1 MMGFFFWKCLTSG
14 VTTRRLWVWWL
25 GLRQGLPRVLGHTH
39 TAVGFSLALVWPL
52 GLCPGCSCFKLSVQM
67 AM

>member
-1 MMGFFFWKCLTSG
+1 MMVVFFWKCLTSG

-25 GLRQGLPRVLGHTH
+25 GLCQGLPRVLGHTH
-39 TAVGFSLALVWPL
+39 AAVGFSLALVWPL

>member
-39 TAVGFSLALVWPL
+39 TR
-52 GLCPGCSCFKLSVQM
+52 SCGV
-67 AM
+67 